1 MMKKNNLD
9 EMQELKLLKIEHR
22 ACWLAYWGLLATI
35 ILQMLLGH
43 NDFEHLMGEYIVFF
57 ALCIYLGI
65 DCIKN
70 GIWDR
75 RLKPN
80 FKTNLLLSVFSGA
93 VSGLIYFA
101 ISYRNYH
108 NLVGS
113 IATFLF
119 MLLFVTI
126 SCLVLLTLTAKTYQK
141 HKHKMEQDADT
152 DENE

>member
-1 MMKKNNLD
+1 MKKKNNLD

-22 ACWLAYWGLLATI
+22 GCWLAYWGLLATI

-43 NDFEHLMGEYIVFF
+43 NSFQNLMGEYLVFF
-57 ALCIYLGI
+57 ALCIYLVI
-65 DCIKN
+65 DCIRN

-80 FKTNLLLSVFSGA
+80 FKTNFLLSGFAGT
-93 VSGLIYFA
+93 VSGLIYFI

-108 NLVGS
+108 NLFGS

-119 MLLFVTI
+119 MLLFVSI
-126 SCLVLLTLTAKTYQK
+126 SCLVLLTLTAKMYQT
-141 HKHKMEQDADT
+141 HKNKMEQDADT
-152 DENE
+152 DENA